1 MRRSGLYSIIALLL
15 LPATLRADTLPP
27 QSSGELRLFAATSLA
42 PLATETANRMRKTG
56 TRIQLRIGGSESA
69 LQAVADGS
77 ADAALVA
84 RELDAAERTH
94 FSSRV
99 IGHDSLLLVV
109 HERNPM
115 EEISTD
121 QVRSI
126 FSRQV
131 SEWHQIGA
139 SNGGAI
145 VPVTRKRDSG
155 ARTVIDRAFDIGEVI
170 PAGIVE
176 IGSNLA
182 AVLYIAADPQAIG
195 YVSAGT
201 VDHARQRGLRVKA
214 LHLDGLAP
222 NADSC
227 TKGRYL
233 LCRPLLLVVR
243 RNKAA
248 SPALHTLEH
257 LLGGT
262 DSDLLLAHYGF
273 ASPAGRQ

>member
-15 LPATLRADTLPP
+15 LPATIRADTLPP

-42 PLATETANRMRKTG
+42 PLATETAARLRKSG
-56 TRIQLRIGGSESA
+56 TRTQLRIGGSETA
-69 LQAVADGS
+69 LQAVAEGT

-84 RELDAAERTH
+84 RKLDDAERAH

-115 EEISTD
+115 DEISTD

-131 SEWHQIGA
+131 SDWNQIGA
-139 SNGGAI
+139 GNGGAI

-155 ARTVIDRAFDIGEVI
+155 ARTVIDRTFDIGEVI

-182 AVLYIAADPQAIG
+182 SILYVAADPQAIG

-201 VDHARQRGLRVKA
+201 FDHARQRGLRVKA
-214 LHLDGLAP
+214 LRLGGLTP
-222 NADSC
+222 NAHFCAS
-227 TKGRYL
+227 GRYP
-233 LCRPLLLVVR
+233 LCRPLLLVTR
-243 RNKAA
+243 RSKPA
-248 SPALHTLEH
+248 SPAQHELDRI
-257 LLGGT
+257 LGGS
-262 DSDLLLAHYGF
+262 DSDTLLTHYGF
-273 ASPAGRQ
+273 APPAGSQ